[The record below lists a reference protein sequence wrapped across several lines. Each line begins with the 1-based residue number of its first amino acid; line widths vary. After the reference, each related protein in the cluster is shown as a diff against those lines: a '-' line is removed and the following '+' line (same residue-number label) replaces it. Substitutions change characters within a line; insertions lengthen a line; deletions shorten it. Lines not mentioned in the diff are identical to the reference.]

1 MSNYKQSK
9 GVSYMNLLMFYGIPL
24 AFGALFF
31 ATEHYG
37 VLVAYVIATALQ
49 DFLPKIIMNKDGD
62 ARLLF
67 LLHLLAQAVVTVCAI
82 YAIYLI
88 IVLLFF

>member
-1 MSNYKQSK
+1 MSNM
-9 GVSYMNLLMFYGIPL
+9 GLLMFYGIPI

-31 ATEHYG
+31 ATEHYA
-37 VLVAYVIATALQ
+37 VFFVYIVATCLQ

-62 ARLLF
+62 ARFLF
-67 LLHLLAQAVVTVCAI
+67 LLHLVAQVIVTVCAI

-88 IVLLFF
+88 VMLLFF